1 MRNIWTALAAVFVLL
16 GRAEAA
22 TPAQPD
28 LDLAAFANGGL
39 VESASSIYGGGWRAE
54 WLLDENLF
62 TGWANVK
69 GAAGP
74 YEIVI
79 SLPERSEIHAVAFD
93 STNAESPE
101 RTAKAVDVLISDASA
116 KDGFKP
122 LASVTLKPAADGQ
135 RFTAMGTGRWL
146 KLVVKSN
153 NGDADYSELMGF
165 HAFGKAITSTPLQ
178 NVSGTYSSAV
188 FGNFHLK
195 QDGAQLSGCYEHDEG
210 LVQGGLEAHL
220 MRLTWSQ
227 AKGTK
232 SGPAIMVQARDGKS
246 FKGFWAEAGS
256 NDWHPDWDLK
266 KVNDK
271 IGSCPHWSVKA
282 NVVADNLAASGRVR
296 LYGINFD
303 SDSDKLRA
311 DAKPAVDQLLD
322 ALKSNPSW
330 KVTIEGHTDAT
341 STAAHNL
348 DLSKRRAAAVKA
360 ALVAGG
366 VDAGRLATQG
376 FGQTKPVASNATEI
390 GRSQN
395 RRVEIAKP

>member
-1 MRNIWTALAAVFVLL
+1 MRKVLIAAAVLF
-16 GRAEAA
+16 AA
-22 TPAQPD
+22 AAAHAAAPPEQ
-28 LDLAAFANGGL
+28 DLAAFADGAL
-39 VESASSIYGGGWRAE
+39 VESASSVYGGSWQAM
-54 WLLDENLF
+54 WLLDENAV
-62 TGWANVK
+62 TGWASMK
-69 GAAGP
+69 SAPGP
-74 YEIVI
+74 FEIVI

-93 STNAESPE
+93 SANAESPE
-101 RTAKAVDVLISDASA
+101 RTAKAVEVLVSDTSA

-135 RFTAMGTGRWL
+135 RFAASGTGRWL
-146 KLVVKSN
+146 KLIVKSN

-165 HAFGKAITSTPLQ
+165 HAYGKALTSTPLKS
-178 NVSGTYSSAV
+178 VSGTYSSAIY
-188 FGNFHLK
+188 GTFHLK

-256 NDWHPDWDLK
+256 TDWHADWDLK
-266 KVNDK
+266 KVSDSV
-271 IGSCPHWSVKA
+271 GSCPHWNVKV
-282 NVVADNLAASGRVR
+282 NVVADGLAASGRVR

-303 SDSDKLRA
+303 SDSDRLRA

-322 ALKSNPSW
+322 ALKANPSW
-330 KVTIEGHTDAT
+330 KVTIEGHTDST

-348 DLSKRRAAAVKA
+348 DLSKRRAGAVKA

-366 VDAGRLATQG
+366 IDAGRLATQG
-376 FGQTKPVASNATEI
+376 YGQSKPVAANDSEI
-390 GRSQN
+390 GRAQN